1 MKAFFVSLLA
11 IVAACGPGRAIFNV
25 DVYSF
30 MAGTGKDTIPYLI
43 PPATSATVSTF
54 QKITLPPG
62 FGSSGVDS
70 VRITSG
76 NANLINASGTGTI
89 GFQLFFA
96 ADSAGTISAPAA
108 LNIPATSV
116 TGAQTVPVP
125 ISGDLSSAVDSLFT
139 QATVWMRIAATG
151 TNVSLTTAVTGKG
164 VITALQIRIVLR
176 DKIF

>member
-1 MKAFFVSLLA
+1 MKAFFVSLLV
-11 IVAACGPGRAIFNV
+11 IVAACGEGRAIFNV

-30 MAGTGKDTIPYLI
+30 MAGTGKDTIPYVI
-43 PPATSATVSTF
+43 PPFTSATASTF

-76 NANLINASGTGTI
+76 NANLMNTGGTGTI

-96 ADSAGTISAPAA
+96 ADSVGTTTAPAG
-108 LNIPATSV
+108 LDIPATTV
-116 TGAQTVPVP
+116 TGVQTVPVP

-139 QATVWMRIAATG
+139 QETVWMRIAATG
-151 TNVSLTTAVTGKG
+151 TNAAAAPVTGTG